1 MGEDNISAQYPMRV
15 IDEACTGKNE
25 QSKNCHFWG
34 IFTKEAL
41 PEGLKAAGQGHS
53 HPSNNVSY

>member
-1 MGEDNISAQYPMRV
+1 MGEDNISVQYPMRI
-15 IDEACTGKNE
+15 IDEAGAGENE
-25 QSKNCHFWG
+25 QSKNGHFCG

-53 HPSNNVSY
+53 HPSNDVSY